1 MDIQHICWLREILV
15 AEPAGGD
22 IVGME
27 FSYDT
32 GIQRVPRFFRVPQ
45 GDVAEA
51 VTLYKGWGGI
61 RAPKYRRGTT
71 VKGPSIPFAPSIQVW
86 RENE

>member
-15 AEPAGGD
+15 AEPAEGD

-32 GIQRVPRFFRVPQ
+32 GALRLPRFFRVPQ
-45 GDVAEA
+45 GDVTQA
-51 VTLYKGWGGI
+51 VALYQDWGGI
-61 RAPKYRRGTT
+61 RAPEFRRGTT
-71 VKGPSIPFAPSIQVW
+71 VKGPSNPFAPSIKVW